1 MAALALTGC
10 NLPWSSTPTADSP
23 EVRTGELDAANNRP
37 CPQELPIGDDP
48 GGHGFGVE
56 AAAEK
61 LPTLLEPQ
69 ETWMCHYN
77 TSDVGATPSGGT
89 TYGWGHTGQPVP
101 VAPSDVPNF
110 QDALNDLSLPDL
122 NEACTAD
129 LGPRWM
135 VVWTHD
141 GDLTGVVVDDF
152 GCRSVRL
159 TDNPHT
165 TPPGADDQDGTV
177 AGVLGGGTAILNAL
191 GVGRTS

>member
-1 MAALALTGC
+1 
-10 NLPWSSTPTADSP
+10 
-23 EVRTGELDAANNRP
+23 
-37 CPQELPIGDDP
+37 
-48 GGHGFGVE
+48 
-56 AAAEK
+56 
-61 LPTLLEPQ
+61 
-69 ETWMCHYN
+69 MCQYN
-77 TSDVGATPSGGT
+77 TVDVGATPSGGT
-89 TYGWGHTGQPVP
+89 TSGRGLTGQPVP
-101 VAPSDVPNF
+101 VAPGDVPDF

-122 NEACTAD
+122 SGACTAD

-141 GDLTGVVVDDF
+141 GDLTGVVVADY